1 MTRSIVLRNSAR
13 TLIWKIESST
23 YASRGLY
30 FDVLSKLLQD
40 FSMISIS
47 YYRQLFG
54 MIHKKRKLLSDDA
67 VLGFE
72 NAMIIRA
79 R

>member
-1 MTRSIVLRNSAR
+1 MPAEVC
-13 TLIWKIESST
+13 T
-23 YASRGLY
+23 Y
-30 FDVLSKLLQD
+30 DVLSKLLQD

-47 YYRQLFG
+47 YYRQLVR
-54 MIHKKRKLLSDDA
+54 MIHNKRKLLSNDA

-72 NAMIIRA
+72 NARIIRA